1 MPEITISTPDGD
13 KTVVIAGDTPT
24 DEEQQAIINTFFSDQ
39 KDAEEPE
46 EQVPTREIDY
56 DTGVQDMGFRVE
68 FSKGD
73 NDKEKFARLENL
85 GVTRDAIEIDPNGEF
100 LIDRDRLSEE
110 VKSKYGITGTGL
122 LAIDEKRG
130 FTKYDFADFYGEAR
144 GPLIGGI
151 GASVAASGVGLI
163 PAAFAAGTGTVIGY
177 LIDEWRESEE
187 GLRRETDEELCEQA
201 KKEFVFGL
209 TGEAG
214 GRALSAFFGRLFKGS
229 GAQNANEARTLARD
243 IIQDGGKPTVRATN
257 ESAILGRLQAI
268 YEGVFPNAKA
278 ARANADFVAG
288 RLASGLKAAKV
299 RSAEGVEG
307 AAQTPDKEKILEL
320 LQRDINNIY
329 GSADDLVKEA
339 NKNLDEMV
347 QTELDKL
354 ITKFGDPNVDKMQ
367 IAKGVDIAKR
377 IFDEDSQRLY
387 GAAYKTLGDSGLV
400 DISPIATKLKKLIND
415 NPTYGLGN
423 TPFGKYIKNN
433 ETKRI
438 TIQQLNSL
446 RQTLKH
452 SALDPNLVG
461 TPDTFVINDLLKSV
475 EQSMKQ
481 TQYKIRE
488 KVLNSTDDVE
498 IKNLQK
504 GLDQLIKAQDH
515 YKDGVQR
522 FQFAASERLFRDFK
536 TGNLDIER
544 AFDFE
549 GGIIL
554 PNRGETLKKFLDS
567 VTPDDTFGAIRTP
580 RTLEEFV
587 KREGFDIN
595 VINRLPN
602 NDPFRMSL
610 ERKFRENVDFAAEIA
625 GARSAGVQAREVI
638 RGALARGYL
647 ERVTQVNKDVFG
659 LPNVTSMA
667 EQINQLGDTAK
678 VLFGKDYNAVMKSLQ
693 DVASSGKRITE
704 RELATIQGLPIAD
717 QVETIARITNQQK
730 QLLKDPD
737 LSRLSRLAT
746 AGDYDRIIDTIF
758 QRNGAAAIKKL
769 QGQLGE
775 DTMDEVRQA
784 AMERILSQVGSP
796 EMTAKEFS
804 DGILSGQFSDKLNRI
819 LTSYGDETIDT
830 MFGEAGPM
838 LRKLVKES
846 YIVSNKPIK
855 GLGGL
860 AAPTLVTGLSAA
872 AFLSGP
878 MTALG
883 LAASLSFMSK
893 ALRSDFFL
901 RQVSRPRGVRP
912 GGDLDYDKLGRAY
925 EFMYES
931 GGLTM
936 AQQADTAGRQR
947 EQTQQRVPTVQPPQ
961 TDQNVLNLQNLPN
974 VDDIFEPRTIMPRT
988 DRDLSVLVPNP
999 TTRSLFGQ

>member
-151 GASVAASGVGLI
+151 GASIAASGVGLI
-163 PAAFAAGTGTVIGY
+163 PAAIVAGGGSVIGY
-177 LIDEWRESEE
+177 LLDEWQESQE
-187 GLRRETDEELCEQA
+187 GLRRETDEELGEGV
-201 KKEFVFGL
+201 KREFVFGL

-214 GRALSAFFGRLFKGS
+214 GRALSALLGRLLKGS

-354 ITKFGDPNVDKMQ
+354 ITKFGDPNFDKMQ

-387 GAAYKTLGDSGLV
+387 GAAYKTLGSEGLV
-400 DISPIATKLKKLIND
+400 DISPIATKLKKLIKD

-423 TPFGKYIKNN
+423 TPFGKYILNN
-433 ETKRI
+433 ETNKI

-461 TPDTFVINDLLKSV
+461 TPDTFVINDLLRSV
-475 EQSMKQ
+475 EQSMNK
-481 TQYKIRE
+481 TQYNIRE
-488 KVLNSTDDVE
+488 KVLNSTDDVSR
-498 IKNLQK
+498 NLQK

-515 YKDGVQR
+515 YKNGVQR

-567 VTPDDTFGAIRTP
+567 VTPDDTFGVIRTP

-587 KREGFDIN
+587 KKEGFDIN

-602 NDPFRMSL
+602 NDPFKMSL

-625 GARSAGVQAREVI
+625 GARSAGVQARESI

-678 VLFGKDYNAVMKSLQ
+678 VLFGNDYNAVMKSLQ

-804 DGILSGQFSDKLNRI
+804 DGVLSGQFSDKLNRI

-830 MFGEAGPM
+830 MFGEAGPI

-846 YIVSNKPIK
+846 FIVSNKPIK

-860 AAPTLVTGLSAA
+860 AAPTLVGGLSAA

-878 MTALG
+878 MSALG
-883 LAASLSFMSK
+883 LAAGLAFMSK
-893 ALRSDFFL
+893 ALRSATFL
-901 RQVSRPRGVRP
+901 KLVSRPKGVRP
-912 GGDLDYDKLGRAY
+912 GGDLDYDKLGRAF

-936 AQQADTAGRQR
+936 AQQADTAGRES
-947 EQTQQRVPTVQPPQ
+947 EQAEQRVPTVQPPQ

-988 DRDLSVLVPNP
+988 NRDLSVLVPNP